1 MKMFHNL
8 ISTEVPR
15 PAGCHLK
22 LQILD
27 FSDLLTFPMQQLH
40 SHHPPENFPK
50 CILQNKYCDLKLG
63 SFYDYPP
70 HQQRIVQEFDKML
83 ISPLHTASKFQSSYW
98 KRGRKTYMT
107 RATYLLTFSWFHP
120 PELISPW
127 ATRENTLSGNC
138 LDMSFSNLSAHALLF
153 CYEIWSFEPI

>member
-15 PAGCHLK
+15 PAGCHFK

-50 CILQNKYCDLKLG
+50 CIFREQILWLEIRFVD
-63 SFYDYPP
+63 DYPP
-70 HQQRIVQEFDKML
+70 HQQRIVCCHLQEFHLEK
-83 ISPLHTASKFQSSYW
+83 SKL
-98 KRGRKTYMT
+98 
-107 RATYLLTFSWFHP
+107 RAHFCWWMWWWFCIACTK
-120 PELISPW
+120 ELRQW
-127 ATRENTLSGNC
+127 
-138 LDMSFSNLSAHALLF
+138 SNLVPLMEGATEVRKCKARTVQISLNLNV
-153 CYEIWSFEPI
+153 ERKISKV